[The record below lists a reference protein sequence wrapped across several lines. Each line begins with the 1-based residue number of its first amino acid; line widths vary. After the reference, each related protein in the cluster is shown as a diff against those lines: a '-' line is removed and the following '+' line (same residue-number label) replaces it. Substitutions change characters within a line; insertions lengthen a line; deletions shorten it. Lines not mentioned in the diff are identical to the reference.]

1 MEDKY
6 KKTMLQLQQY
16 LSNRGGD
23 EQTDDGSSPK
33 HMGVYNYK
41 WEYHGGYSVPQPRDR
56 PKVAG
61 PLCQACWR

>member
-6 KKTMLQLQQY
+6 KKTILQLQQY

-33 HMGVYNYK
+33 HMGVYISGNIM
-41 WEYHGGYSVPQPRDR
+41 
-56 PKVAG
+56 VAIVCPNQG
-61 PLCQACWR
+61 QTKSCRTLCQASWR